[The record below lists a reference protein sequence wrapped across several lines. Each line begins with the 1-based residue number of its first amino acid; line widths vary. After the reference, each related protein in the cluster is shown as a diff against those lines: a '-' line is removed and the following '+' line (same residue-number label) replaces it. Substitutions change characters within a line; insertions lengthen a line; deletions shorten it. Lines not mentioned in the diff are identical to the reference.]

1 MNLKEQLI
9 EKMEAEFE
17 HFHSWLLEQPP
28 EEILDL
34 AYDYLTKQDIR
45 THCLLFPEPQISL
58 FGKLPTS
65 LRTRLPG
72 FLRGALTFNLSPPQT
87 ASAWPR
93 TALLWPRPAGRAL
106 RRSRR

>member
-34 AYDYLTKQDIR
+34 AYDYLTKQDRRIMR
-45 THCLLFPEPQISL
+45 RRCDQKSKTY
-58 FGKLPTS
+58 
-65 LRTRLPG
+65 RLP
-72 FLRGALTFNLSPPQT
+72 ACC
-87 ASAWPR
+87 
-93 TALLWPRPAGRAL
+93 
-106 RRSRR
+106 RSI

>member
-58 FGKLPTS
+58 FGKMSTS
-65 LRTRLPG
+65 LPQMVLSVRLSSATTRFVSSG
-72 FLRGALTFNLSPPQT
+72 SSP
-87 ASAWPR
+87 
-93 TALLWPRPAGRAL
+93 
-106 RRSRR
+106 RSLHSTEA

>member
-65 LRTRLPG
+65 LHTKAPRILPG
-72 FLRGALTFNLSPPQT
+72 SLDF
-87 ASAWPR
+87 
-93 TALLWPRPAGRAL
+93 
-106 RRSRR
+106 

>member
-45 THCLLFPEPQISL
+45 THCLLQY
-58 FGKLPTS
+58 
-65 LRTRLPG
+65 
-72 FLRGALTFNLSPPQT
+72 A
-87 ASAWPR
+87 
-93 TALLWPRPAGRAL
+93 
-106 RRSRR
+106 